1 MSICPFC
8 TEKLI
13 KNTSNNKFHCS
24 YCGARFET
32 SPLYREENAKAKA
45 KAKAELGVFL
55 IKE

>member
-45 KAKAELGVFL
+45 KAELGVFL